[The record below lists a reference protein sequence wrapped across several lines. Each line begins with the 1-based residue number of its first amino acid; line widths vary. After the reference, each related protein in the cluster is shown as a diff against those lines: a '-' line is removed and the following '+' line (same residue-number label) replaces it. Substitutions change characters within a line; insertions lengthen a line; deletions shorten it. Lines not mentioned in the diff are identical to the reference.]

1 MTPSIEDTRGHWGS
15 RFGFI
20 LAAAG
25 SAVGLGNIWKFPY
38 LAGESGG
45 GAFIVVYIALVF
57 TIGVSIMLAEL
68 VIGRMSQRNPVGAF
82 ARLKG
87 GWWVCVG
94 YAGVV
99 AAFLILPYY
108 SVVGGWTLAYTAK
121 TVMGTLPVSDPKALA
136 AAFAAFSGGT
146 TQPIA
151 WHGLFMILTVLIVV
165 GGVGGGIERACR
177 ILIPMLIV
185 ILIALLVRAVTLPGA
200 EKGLAFFL
208 APDFSRIDAGVI
220 SAALAQVFFS
230 LGLGMGAM
238 ITYGSYIGARYSLA
252 VAGAWVTL
260 IDTMVALV
268 AGLIVLPAV
277 FAFGMNPG
285 EGPGLSFITLPAV
298 FAHMPAGRI
307 FATLFFVLLVI
318 AALTSALSLLEV
330 VVSYLVDER
339 GIRRSV
345 AAIFAGTVIFL
356 IGIPASLSF
365 GPLADAK
372 LFGLTVF
379 GLLDYVALHLLLPVG
394 GIFIAAFIAWAVWPR
409 AAAELA
415 PPGGVQPFWARGWR
429 LACGIVAPLVI
440 GWILIAGL

>member
-1 MTPSIEDTRGHWGS
+1 MKPSIEEARGHWGS
-15 RFGFI
+15 RLGFV

-38 LAGESGG
+38 LAGENGG

-57 TIGVSIMLAEL
+57 TIGVAIMLAEL

-87 GWWVCVG
+87 GWWVGVG

-121 TVMGTLPVSDPKALA
+121 TVTGTLPNGNPKALA
-136 AAFAAFSGGT
+136 DAFAAFSGGAAE
-146 TQPIA
+146 PIA

-177 ILIPMLIV
+177 ILMPALLAILIV
-185 ILIALLVRAVTLPGA
+185 LLVRSLTLPGA
-200 EKGLAFFL
+200 EKGVAFFF
-208 APDFSRIDAGVI
+208 APEFSRIGPGMI
-220 SAALAQVFFS
+220 GAALAQVFFS

-252 VAGAWVTL
+252 VAGVWVTM
-260 IDTMVALV
+260 IDTSVSLI
-268 AGLIVLPAV
+268 AGMIVLPAV

-285 EGPGLSFITLPAV
+285 EGPGLTFITLPAV
-298 FAHMPAGRI
+298 FAHMPAGRL
-307 FATLFFVLLVI
+307 FGTLFFVLLVI

-330 VVSYLVDER
+330 VVAYLVDER
-339 GIRRSV
+339 GMRRSA
-345 AAIFAGTVIFL
+345 AAIVAGVVIFL

-365 GPLADAK
+365 GPLADDK
-372 LFGLTVF
+372 LFGLTAF
-379 GLLDYVALHLLLPVG
+379 GLLDYVAVRLLLPVG
-394 GIFIAAFIAWAVWPR
+394 GIFIAAFVAWAVWPR
-409 AAAELA
+409 AAAELV
-415 PPGGVQPFWARGWR
+415 PPGGVQPFWAQAWR